1 MTEKPKPVKAPDL
14 VQRARYYATEAHQR
28 IDQRR
33 KYTNQPYE
41 VHLKSVARL
50 VESVTDDQEMIAAAW
65 LHDTVEDT
73 QATIEDIEREFGRG
87 VSRLVADLTDVSK
100 AGDGNRAQ
108 RKAIDLAHTA
118 TASER
123 AKTIKLADL
132 IDNCRDICKHDQGFG
147 RVYLGEARALME
159 KLREGDA
166 RLYRQAERTIEKCA
180 VAIGSPEI
188 LKAAPA
194 DDSNEDPVVLHGSAT
209 PAKALRLF
217 TRAFT
222 AQDIAEP
229 LRSFDDDRQSHLV
242 FGMMAENNLEI
253 AGVRA
258 GGRVYGYLLRSGTRD
273 GCCRDFVRGFAAGQV
288 VGADA
293 SFTDVIE
300 VLTRHDWCFVNVLGD
315 VSGAVGRADTQK
327 PIVRMWLFGII
338 TLIEMKM
345 LDRIKTN
352 WPDNSWTAMVS
363 PERLRLAEKLQE
375 ERRRRNQP
383 CGLLDCLQLPD
394 KAQILMQDPAQLAE
408 FEFKTIGAAKRVIKD
423 LESLRNNLA
432 HAQDIVS
439 HDWPQIARMAR
450 NIERLAGG
458 NS

>member
-1 MTEKPKPVKAPDL
+1 MSEKPKPVKAPDL

-33 KYTNQPYE
+33 KYSNQPYE

-73 QATIEDIEREFGRG
+73 QATIEDIEGEFGAG
-87 VSRLVADLTDVSK
+87 VAQLVADLTDVSRP
-100 AGDGNRAQ
+100 GDGNRAQ
-108 RKAIDLAHTA
+108 RKALDLAHTA
-118 TASER
+118 AASAR

-132 IDNCRDICKHDQGFG
+132 IDNCRDICKHDPDFG

-166 RLYRQAERTIEKCA
+166 RLYRQAEKTIEKCA
-180 VAIGSPEI
+180 AAKGFSGMVTAVPVYDPGEVPAV
-188 LKAAPA
+188 LKSAAAPGK
-194 DDSNEDPVVLHGSAT
+194 V
-209 PAKALRLF
+209 LRLF
-217 TRAFT
+217 TRAFI

-229 LRSFDDDRQSHLV
+229 LRSFDDDRPADIVAGLMSAKHLEV
-242 FGMMAENNLEI
+242 
-253 AGVRA
+253 AGLRTEGLVC
-258 GGRVYGYLLRSGTRD
+258 GYMLRSDLVEGR
-273 GCCRDFVRGFAAGQV
+273 CRDVARCFAPGQV

-293 SFTDVIE
+293 SFTDVIQ
-300 VLTRHDWCFVNVLGD
+300 VLTRHDWCFVTILGD
-315 VSGAVGRADTQK
+315 VAGVVGRADMQK

-338 TLIEMKM
+338 TLIEIKM
-345 LDRIKTN
+345 VERIKTN

-363 PERLRLAEKLQE
+363 PERLRLAENLQE

-383 CGLLDCLQLPD
+383 CDLLDCLQLPD

-450 NIERLAGG
+450 NIEKLAGNAG
-458 NS
+458 

>member
-1 MTEKPKPVKAPDL
+1 MSEQTNPLKEPDL

-73 QATIEDIEREFGRG
+73 QATIGDIEGQFGTG
-87 VSRLVADLTDVSK
+87 IAQLVADLTDVSRP
-100 AGDGNRAQ
+100 GDGNRAR
-108 RKAIDLAHTA
+108 RKALDLAHTA
-118 TASER
+118 AALAR

-132 IDNCRDICKHDQGFG
+132 IDNCRDICKHDPDFG
-147 RVYLGEARALME
+147 RIYLKEARALME
-159 KLREGDA
+159 KLRQGDA
-166 RLYRQAERTIEKCA
+166 RLYRQAERIIEKYAVTIETPAIVNAAYVDDEEEEQA
-180 VAIGSPEI
+180 V
-188 LKAAPA
+188 LHFNAAPG
-194 DDSNEDPVVLHGSAT
+194 NV
-209 PAKALRLF
+209 LRLF
-217 TRAFT
+217 TKSFL

-229 LRSFDDDRQSHLV
+229 LRSFDDDRPADIVSGLMSAKHLEV
-242 FGMMAENNLEI
+242 
-253 AGVRA
+253 AGLRREGLVC
-258 GGRVYGYLLRSGTRD
+258 GYILPSELREGQC
-273 GCCRDFVRGFAAGQV
+273 GDFKRLFVPGQV
-288 VGADA
+288 VGSDA
-293 SFTDVIE
+293 SFTDVIQ
-300 VLTRHDWCFVNVLGD
+300 VLTRHDWCFVTILGD
-315 VSGAVGRADTQK
+315 VAGVVGRSDMQK

-338 TLIEMKM
+338 TLIEIKM
-345 LDRIKTN
+345 VQRIKMN
-352 WPDNSWTAMVS
+352 WPDNSWTALIS
-363 PERLRLAEKLQE
+363 SERLRLAENLQS

-383 CGLLDCLQLPD
+383 CDLLDCLQLPD

-450 NIERLAGG
+450 NLEKLANG
-458 NS
+458 SS